1 MTVKQ
6 VWPVLICR
14 VVAAVS
20 DHFVTTNG
28 GLTGMFQLKVSSVLC
43 VHISYILGEIYEN
56 HCDSSG
62 FFPQNHALSLTP
74 WRPHGI

>member
-6 VWPVLICR
+6 VSPVLICR

-43 VHISYILGEIYEN
+43 VHILGEIY
-56 HCDSSG
+56 
-62 FFPQNHALSLTP
+62 
-74 WRPHGI
+74 